1 MPASFDGYNIIEQN
15 DIVLRLTDLQNDHT
29 SLRVGR
35 ATERG
40 IITSAYV
47 TIRPMKGV
55 NSEYLYYVLH
65 AFDLKK
71 GLYGMGAGV
80 RQGLNYNEVKMVK
93 LPYAPSEEQR
103 QIVSYLDAQCEKID
117 SIIAEKEALIVDL
130 ELYKRSIIYEA
141 VTGKRKV
148 V

>member
-1 MPASFDGYNIIEQN
+1 
-15 DIVLRLTDLQNDHT
+15 
-29 SLRVGR
+29 
-35 ATERG
+35 
-40 IITSAYV
+40 
-47 TIRPMKGV
+47 
-55 NSEYLYYVLH
+55 
-65 AFDLKK
+65 
-71 GLYGMGAGV
+71 MGAGV